1 MKENLLSAIKA
12 HDFNTIRTI
21 CFDLSQEERLKLK
34 VFFLDTP
41 ITQMY
46 DMPKSWA
53 KNVPNDAIVM
63 AYAFMCLSDQREEI
77 LHFEQKN
84 NICPW
89 YAKGV
94 FYDFLSTAFY
104 PELLALIQA
113 PQGAYLKE
121 ELPQMYRENAEY
133 ISFEM
138 LWVLYKMDLIP
149 FNEKLFVK
157 NFYHKNVSYR
167 EEPFFI
173 DLLLQ
178 YPEIATQILAAA
190 PKYIYT
196 YLYDTEYILA
206 MYQILA
212 KNNYF
217 TNRDIVKQYL
227 EALLNP
233 WKKNILNA
241 YCRWIEVINPTADEV
256 IENQY
261 TFFSLLSLGNT
272 ALINFAM
279 KQLQKAAN
287 ASTFD
292 FQAFADN
299 FALCFATQ
307 KIAKSQLI
315 GVEILEKYY
324 QKQAPTSPD
333 YREQLAVLFTVP
345 DAQLQ
350 EKVVTLLTT
359 YFNHEGLP
367 EVIAPYRDYLKGKAQ
382 DLLATLN
389 PTPVPPPE
397 GKGASLNQDNNLP
410 SQFADCPPS
419 GKSARAEYV
428 GELEPHSSHNSDTPR
443 TPKIARAARTL
454 TPENLLFLLGDC
466 LRERTAATIDL
477 FFEGLVQ
484 LQESLPANYTKEL
497 APYLKKLMK
506 SHYLD
511 SVTTI
516 IKGFLY
522 CYSHQKPLE
531 IPPYQY
537 TYEESNALRE
547 KLDEAGFEEYLLWDR
562 LYKHKIF
569 MPFLF
574 HKAQLTLKYLN
585 QKEVLPF
592 LSTPTHEP
600 FYIDTE
606 IFVDKL
612 LQYEA
617 VNKQPDLHDL
627 IVACNR
633 LLFREVSATAKEKAR
648 QLKGD
653 YAKAIQYYL
662 GLTDEIQPTEELLPL
677 WTQITRIKH
686 PDREFPEFE
695 ITSAKDIPSV
705 VKPYYIGYGWT
716 KWRDRDM
723 FTFHNYDIGYDEK
736 SEKGY
741 WIEYYRN
748 SFSPFYY
755 NACGGSTPLS
765 TEVNYLLSL
774 NPHYPD
780 AILCGYIANNAC
792 GAEEIR
798 NMQLPL
804 EAVLR
809 YDLRVRHSG
818 WLYIG
823 ACLLYDKRPSRDLAY
838 EYILQALARDED
850 LHYVGRYL
858 SDALAMHF
866 SPINRFIEF
875 LDRPTRDPKL
885 KAFQRKVVTL
895 YLEEVK
901 KQDKLPRNHKKLV
914 EFIHL

>member
-12 HDFNTIRTI
+12 HDFNAIRNI
-21 CFDLSQEERLKLK
+21 CFGLYEEERLKLK

-77 LHFEQKN
+77 LHFERKN

-292 FQAFADN
+292 FQSFADN
-299 FALCFATQ
+299 FALCFTIQ

-324 QKQAPTSPD
+324 KKQAPTNPD

-350 EKVVTLLTT
+350 EKVANLLTT

-382 DLLATLN
+382 DLLAIPSPSEISENSENSENSHTSHGSH
-389 PTPVPPPE
+389 TPLSQRE
-397 GKGASLNQDNNLP
+397 G
-410 SQFADCPPS
+410 S
-419 GKSARAEYV
+419 GER
-428 GELEPHSSHNSDTPR
+428 
-443 TPKIARAARTL
+443 I
-454 TPENLLFLLGDC
+454 LFLLGDC

-484 LQESLPANYTKEL
+484 QQESLPANYTKEL

-547 KLDEAGFEEYLLWDR
+547 KLDETAFEEYLLWGR

-585 QKEVLPF
+585 EKEVLPF

-600 FYIDTE
+600 FYIDAE

-633 LLFREVSATAKEKAR
+633 LLFKEVSVAAKEKAR
-648 QLKGD
+648 QLKGT
-653 YAKAIQYYL
+653 YAPAIQYYL

-695 ITSAKDIPSV
+695 TTSAKDIPSV
-705 VKPYYIGYGWT
+705 VNPYYIGYGWT
-716 KWRDRDM
+716 KWRGRDM
-723 FTFHNYDIGYDEK
+723 FTFHNYDVGYDEK

-741 WIEYYRN
+741 WIGHYRN
-748 SFSPFYY
+748 SFSPLYY

-792 GAEEIR
+792 GADEIR

-838 EYILQALARDED
+838 EYILQALARGED

-858 SDALAMHF
+858 SDELAMHF
-866 SPINRFIEF
+866 SPINRFVEF

-885 KAFQRKVVTL
+885 KAFQRKVVAL
-895 YLEEVK
+895 YLEEAK
-901 KQDKLPRNHKKLV
+901 KQDKLPRNHKKLE
-914 EFIHL
+914 EFSH

>member
-1 MKENLLSAIKA
+1 MKENLLSAVKA
-12 HDFNTIRTI
+12 HDFNEIHTI
-21 CFDLSQEERLKLK
+21 CFGLSEEERLKLK

-46 DMPKSWA
+46 NLPKSWA
-53 KNVPNDAIVM
+53 KNVPNDHIVM

-77 LHFEQKN
+77 LHFERKN
-84 NICPW
+84 NISPW

-149 FNEKLFVK
+149 FNEKLFVE

-206 MYQILA
+206 MYHILT

-227 EALLNP
+227 QALLNP

-241 YCRWIEVINPTADEV
+241 YCRWIEAINPTAEEV

-261 TFFSLLSLGNT
+261 ILFSILSLGNT

-292 FQAFADN
+292 FQSFADN
-299 FALCFATQ
+299 FALCFAIP

-315 GVEILEKYY
+315 GLDILEKHYK
-324 QKQAPTSPD
+324 KQAPSNTE

-345 DAQLQ
+345 EVILQ
-350 EKVVTLLTT
+350 EKVAGLLTT
-359 YFNHEGLP
+359 YFAEEGLA
-367 EVIAPYRDYLKGKAQ
+367 EVVAPYRDYLKI
-382 DLLATLN
+382 
-389 PTPVPPPE
+389 PTPV
-397 GKGASLNQDNNLP
+397 SLPQEEDPLSKEACQDNISSSFEEHFPLEV
-410 SQFADCPPS
+410 
-419 GKSARAEYV
+419 GKLQVPTTTDA
-428 GELEPHSSHNSDTPR
+428 
-443 TPKIARAARTL
+443 
-454 TPENLLFLLGDC
+454 LLFLLGDC
-466 LRERTAATIDL
+466 LRERTAGTIDL

-484 LQESLPANYTKEL
+484 LQERLSANYTKEL

-506 SHYLD
+506 NHYLD
-511 SVTTI
+511 SVITI

-547 KLDEAGFEEYLLWDR
+547 KLDEAAFEEYLLWGR
-562 LYKHKIF
+562 LYNHKTF

-585 QKEVLPF
+585 EKEVLPF

-600 FYIDTE
+600 FYIETE

-633 LLFREVSATAKEKAR
+633 LLFRNVSAAAKAKA
-648 QLKGD
+648 QKLKGT
-653 YAKAIQYYL
+653 YAPAIQYHL
-662 GLTDEIQPTEELLPL
+662 GITDKIQLTEEFLPL

-695 ITSAKDIPSV
+695 TTSAKEIPSV

-716 KWRDRDM
+716 KWRGKDI

-741 WIEYYRN
+741 WIEHYRN
-748 SFSPFYY
+748 SFSPLYY

-804 EAVLR
+804 EAILR

-838 EYILQALARDED
+838 EYILQALTRGED

-866 SPINRFIEF
+866 SPINRFVEF
-875 LDRPTRDPKL
+875 LDRPTRDPKV
-885 KAFQRKVVTL
+885 KAFQRKVVAL
-895 YLEEVK
+895 YLEEAK
-901 KQDKLPRNHKKLV
+901 KQDKLPRNHKKLAA
-914 EFIHL
+914 FSD

>member
-1 MKENLLSAIKA
+1 MKENLLSAVKA
-12 HDFNTIRTI
+12 HDFNAIRTI
-21 CFDLSQEERLKLK
+21 CFGLSEEERLKLK

-53 KNVPNDAIVM
+53 KNVPNDHIVI

-77 LHFEQKN
+77 LHFERKN
-84 NICPW
+84 NISPW

-138 LWVLYKMDLIP
+138 LWVLYKLDLIP
-149 FNEKLFVK
+149 FNEKLFIE

-206 MYQILA
+206 MYHILA

-227 EALLNP
+227 QALLNP

-241 YCRWIEVINPTADEV
+241 YCRWIEAINPTAEEV

-261 TFFSLLSLGNT
+261 ILFSILSLGNT

-292 FQAFADN
+292 FQSFADN
-299 FALCFATQ
+299 FTLCFAIP

-315 GVEILEKYY
+315 GLDILEKYY
-324 QKQAPTSPD
+324 KKQAPTNTE

-345 DAQLQ
+345 EVILQ
-350 EKVVTLLTT
+350 EKVAGLLTT
-359 YFNHEGLP
+359 YFAEEGLA
-367 EVIAPYRDYLKGKAQ
+367 EVVAPYRDYLKI
-382 DLLATLN
+382 
-389 PTPVPPPE
+389 PTPV
-397 GKGASLNQDNNLP
+397 SLPQEEDPLSKEACQDNISSSFEEHFPLEVGKLQVP
-410 SQFADCPPS
+410 TTAD
-419 GKSARAEYV
+419 A
-428 GELEPHSSHNSDTPR
+428 
-443 TPKIARAARTL
+443 
-454 TPENLLFLLGDC
+454 LLFLLGDC
-466 LRERTAATIDL
+466 LRERTAGTIDL

-506 SHYLD
+506 NHYLD
-511 SVTTI
+511 SVITI

-522 CYSHQKPLE
+522 CYSYQKPLE

-547 KLDEAGFEEYLLWDR
+547 KLDEAAFEEYLLWDR

-585 QKEVLPF
+585 EKEVLPF

-600 FYIDTE
+600 FYIEAE

-633 LLFREVSATAKEKAR
+633 LLFRNVSAAAKAKA
-648 QLKGD
+648 QKLKGT
-653 YAKAIQYYL
+653 YAPAIQYYL
-662 GLTDEIQPTEELLPL
+662 GITDKIQPTEEFLPL

-695 ITSAKDIPSV
+695 TSSAKEIPSV

-716 KWRDRDM
+716 KWRGRDI

-741 WIEYYRN
+741 WIEHYRN
-748 SFSPFYY
+748 SFSPLYY

-804 EAVLR
+804 EAILR
-809 YDLRVRHSG
+809 YNLRVRHSG

-838 EYILQALARDED
+838 EYILQALTRGED

-858 SDALAMHF
+858 IDALAMHF
-866 SPINRFIEF
+866 SPINRFVEF
-875 LDRPTRDPKL
+875 LDRPNPPAV
-885 KAFQRKVVTL
+885 KAFGKEVVAL

-901 KQDKLPRNHKKLV
+901 KQEKLPRYHKKLAA
-914 EFIHL
+914 FGD

>member
-1 MKENLLSAIKA
+1 MKETLLSAIKA
-12 HDFNTIRTI
+12 HDFNVIRTI
-21 CFDLSQEERLKLK
+21 CFGLSQEERLKLK

-77 LHFEQKN
+77 LHFERKN

-196 YLYDTEYILA
+196 YLYHTEYILA
-206 MYQILA
+206 MYHILA

-287 ASTFD
+287 ASAFD
-292 FQAFADN
+292 FQSFADN

-315 GVEILEKYY
+315 GVEILEKHY
-324 QKQAPTSPD
+324 QKQAPTNPD
-333 YREQLAVLFTVP
+333 YCEQLAVLFTVP

-350 EKVVTLLTT
+350 EKVATLLTT

-367 EVIAPYRDYLKGKAQ
+367 EVIAPYCDYLKGKAQ
-382 DLLATLN
+382 DLLATPSPSEN
-389 PTPVPPPE
+389 SENSENSPT
-397 GKGASLNQDNNLP
+397 AC
-410 SQFADCPPS
+410 A
-419 GKSARAEYV
+419 ARTS
-428 GELEPHSSHNSDTPR
+428 HSSR

-454 TPENLLFLLGDC
+454 TSITYPLTPEKLLFLLGDC

-547 KLDEAGFEEYLLWDR
+547 KLDEAAFEEYLLWNR
-562 LYKHKIF
+562 LYKHKTFI
-569 MPFLF
+569 PFLF

-585 QKEVLPF
+585 EKDVLPF

-633 LLFREVSATAKEKAR
+633 LLFTEVSAAAKEKAR
-648 QLKGD
+648 QLKGT
-653 YAKAIQYYL
+653 YAPAIQYYL
-662 GLTDEIQPTEELLPL
+662 GLTDEVQPTEELLPL

-695 ITSAKDIPSV
+695 TTSAKDIPSV

-741 WIEYYRN
+741 WIEHYRN
-748 SFSPFYY
+748 SFSPLYY

-765 TEVNYLLSL
+765 TEVNYLFSL

-798 NMQLPL
+798 NMLLPL
-804 EAVLR
+804 EAVLH

-838 EYILQALARDED
+838 EYILQALARGED
-850 LHYVGRYL
+850 LHYVARYL

-895 YLEEVK
+895 YLEEAK

-914 EFIHL
+914 EFSL

>member
-12 HDFNTIRTI
+12 HDFNAIRTI
-21 CFDLSQEERLKLK
+21 CFGLSQEERLKLK

-77 LHFEQKN
+77 LHFERKN

-196 YLYDTEYILA
+196 YLYHTEYILA

-261 TFFSLLSLGNT
+261 TLFSLLSLGNT

-287 ASTFD
+287 AFD
-292 FQAFADN
+292 FQSFADN

-315 GVEILEKYY
+315 GVEILEKHY
-324 QKQAPTSPD
+324 QKQAPINPN
-333 YREQLAVLFTVP
+333 YREQLAVLFTIP
-345 DAQLQ
+345 DTQLQ
-350 EKVVTLLTT
+350 EKVANLLTT

-367 EVIAPYRDYLKGKAQ
+367 KIIAPYRDYLKGKAQ
-382 DLLATLN
+382 DLLATLSPSEN
-389 PTPVPPPE
+389 SENSENSPT
-397 GKGASLNQDNNLP
+397 ACAART
-410 SQFADCPPS
+410 SQTAC
-419 GKSARAEYV
+419 
-428 GELEPHSSHNSDTPR
+428 
-443 TPKIARAARTL
+443 AARTL
-454 TPENLLFLLGDC
+454 TPITYPLTPNDLLFLLGDC

-547 KLDEAGFEEYLLWDR
+547 KLDEAAFEEYLLWDR

-585 QKEVLPF
+585 EKEVLPF

-633 LLFREVSATAKEKAR
+633 LLFREVSEAAKEKAR

-662 GLTDEIQPTEELLPL
+662 GLTDEVQPTEEFLPL

-695 ITSAKDIPSV
+695 NTSAKDIPSV

-723 FTFHNYDIGYDEK
+723 FTFHNYDVGYDEK

-741 WIEYYRN
+741 WIEHYRN
-748 SFSPFYY
+748 SFSPLYY

-798 NMQLPL
+798 NMLLPL

-838 EYILQALARDED
+838 EYILQALARGED

-858 SDALAMHF
+858 SDVLAMHF
-866 SPINRFIEF
+866 SPINRFVEF

-895 YLEEVK
+895 YLDEAK

-914 EFIHL
+914 EFSL

>member
-12 HDFNTIRTI
+12 HDFNAIRNI
-21 CFDLSQEERLKLK
+21 CFGLSEEERLKLK

-53 KNVPNDAIVM
+53 KNVPNDGIVM

-77 LHFEQKN
+77 LHFERKN

-104 PELLALIQA
+104 PQLLALIQA

-149 FNEKLFVK
+149 FNEKLFVE

-196 YLYDTEYILA
+196 YLYHTEYILA

-287 ASTFD
+287 ASAFD
-292 FQAFADN
+292 FQSFADN
-299 FALCFATQ
+299 FALCFTIQ

-324 QKQAPTSPD
+324 KKQAPTNPD

-345 DAQLQ
+345 DAKLQ
-350 EKVVTLLTT
+350 EKVANLLTT

-382 DLLATLN
+382 DLLAIPSPSEISENSENSENSHTSHGSH
-389 PTPVPPPE
+389 TPLSQRE
-397 GKGASLNQDNNLP
+397 G
-410 SQFADCPPS
+410 S
-419 GKSARAEYV
+419 GER
-428 GELEPHSSHNSDTPR
+428 
-443 TPKIARAARTL
+443 I
-454 TPENLLFLLGDC
+454 LFLLGDC

-484 LQESLPANYTKEL
+484 QQESLPANYTKEL

-506 SHYLD
+506 SYYLD

-516 IKGFLY
+516 IKGFFY

-547 KLDEAGFEEYLLWDR
+547 KLDQAAFEEYLLWDR

-585 QKEVLPF
+585 EKEVLPF

-600 FYIDTE
+600 FYIDAE

-633 LLFREVSATAKEKAR
+633 LLFKEVSAAAKEKAK
-648 QLKGD
+648 QLKGT
-653 YAKAIQYYL
+653 YAPAIQYYL
-662 GLTDEIQPTEELLPL
+662 GLTDEIQLTKELLPL
-677 WTQITRIKH
+677 SAQITRIKH

-695 ITSAKDIPSV
+695 TTSAKNIPSV

-741 WIEYYRN
+741 WIEHYRN
-748 SFSPFYY
+748 SFSPLYY

-838 EYILQALARDED
+838 EYILQALARGED

-866 SPINRFIEF
+866 SPINRFVEF
-875 LDRPTRDPKL
+875 LDRPTRDPKV

-895 YLEEVK
+895 YLEEAK
-901 KQDKLPRNHKKLV
+901 KQNKLPRNHKKLE
-914 EFIHL
+914 EFSH

>member
-12 HDFNTIRTI
+12 HDFNAIRNI
-21 CFDLSQEERLKLK
+21 CFGLSEEERLKLK

-77 LHFEQKN
+77 LHFERKN

-113 PQGAYLKE
+113 SQGAYLKE
-121 ELPQMYRENAEY
+121 ELPQMYRENAKY

-149 FNEKLFVK
+149 FNEKLFVE

-178 YPEIATQILAAA
+178 YPEIATQILAVAQ
-190 PKYIYT
+190 KYIYT

-292 FQAFADN
+292 FQSFADN
-299 FALCFATQ
+299 FALCFTIQ

-324 QKQAPTSPD
+324 KKQAPTNPD

-350 EKVVTLLTT
+350 EKVATLLTT

-367 EVIAPYRDYLKGKAQ
+367 EVIAPYCDYLKGKAQ

-397 GKGASLNQDNNLP
+397 GKGASLNQDNDLSSQLP
-410 SQFADCPPS
+410 DCPPS
-419 GKSARAEYV
+419 GVR
-428 GELEPHSSHNSDTPR
+428 GLEPR
-443 TPKIARAARTL
+443 TSQTASTALTL
-454 TPENLLFLLGDC
+454 TPVPCPLTPEDLLFLLGDC

-484 LQESLPANYTKEL
+484 QQESLPANYTKEL

-547 KLDEAGFEEYLLWDR
+547 KLDEAAFEEYLLWDR

-585 QKEVLPF
+585 EKEVLPF
-592 LSTPTHEP
+592 LSTPTHKP

-662 GLTDEIQPTEELLPL
+662 GLTDEVQPTEELLPL
-677 WTQITRIKH
+677 WTQITRIKY

-695 ITSAKDIPSV
+695 TTSAKDIPSV

-741 WIEYYRN
+741 WIEHYRN
-748 SFSPFYY
+748 SFSPLYY

-792 GAEEIR
+792 GADEIR

-838 EYILQALARDED
+838 EYILQALARGED
-850 LHYVGRYL
+850 LHYVARYL

-866 SPINRFIEF
+866 SPINRFVEF

-885 KAFQRKVVTL
+885 KAFQRKVVAL
-895 YLEEVK
+895 YLEEAK
-901 KQDKLPRNHKKLV
+901 KQDKLPRNHKKLE
-914 EFIHL
+914 EFSH

>member
-12 HDFNTIRTI
+12 HDFNAIRNI
-21 CFDLSQEERLKLK
+21 CFGLYEEERLKLK

-77 LHFEQKN
+77 LHFERKN

-292 FQAFADN
+292 FQSFADN
-299 FALCFATQ
+299 FALCFTIQ

-324 QKQAPTSPD
+324 KKQAPTNPD

-350 EKVVTLLTT
+350 EKVANLLTT

-382 DLLATLN
+382 DLLAIPSPSEISENSENSENSHTSHGSH
-389 PTPVPPPE
+389 TPLSQRE
-397 GKGASLNQDNNLP
+397 G
-410 SQFADCPPS
+410 S
-419 GKSARAEYV
+419 GER
-428 GELEPHSSHNSDTPR
+428 
-443 TPKIARAARTL
+443 I
-454 TPENLLFLLGDC
+454 LFLLGDC

-484 LQESLPANYTKEL
+484 QQESLPANYTKEL

-547 KLDEAGFEEYLLWDR
+547 KLDEAAFEEYLLWGR
-562 LYKHKIF
+562 LYNHKTF

-585 QKEVLPF
+585 EKEVLPF

-600 FYIDTE
+600 FYIDAE

-633 LLFREVSATAKEKAR
+633 LLFKEVSVAAKEKAR
-648 QLKGD
+648 QLKGT
-653 YAKAIQYYL
+653 YAPAIQYYL

-695 ITSAKDIPSV
+695 TTSAKDIPSV
-705 VKPYYIGYGWT
+705 VNPYYIGYGWT
-716 KWRDRDM
+716 KWRGRDM
-723 FTFHNYDIGYDEK
+723 FTFHNYDVGYDEK

-741 WIEYYRN
+741 WIEHYRN
-748 SFSPFYY
+748 SFSPLYY

-792 GAEEIR
+792 GADEIR

-838 EYILQALARDED
+838 EYILQALARGED

-858 SDALAMHF
+858 SDELAMHF
-866 SPINRFIEF
+866 SPINRFVEF

-885 KAFQRKVVTL
+885 KAFQRKVVAL
-895 YLEEVK
+895 YLEEAK
-901 KQDKLPRNHKKLV
+901 KQDKLPRNHKKLE
-914 EFIHL
+914 EFSH

>member
-1 MKENLLSAIKA
+1 MKENLLSAIKE
-12 HDFNTIRTI
+12 HDFNAIRTI
-21 CFDLSQEERLKLK
+21 CFGLSQEERLKLK

-77 LHFEQKN
+77 LHFERKN

-196 YLYDTEYILA
+196 YLYHTEYILA
-206 MYQILA
+206 MYHILA

-287 ASTFD
+287 ASAFD
-292 FQAFADN
+292 FQSFADN
-299 FALCFATQ
+299 FALCFTSQ

-315 GVEILEKYY
+315 GVEILEKHY
-324 QKQAPTSPD
+324 QKQAPTNPD

-350 EKVVTLLTT
+350 EKVANLLTT

-382 DLLATLN
+382 DLLATLSPSEN
-389 PTPVPPPE
+389 SENSENSPT
-397 GKGASLNQDNNLP
+397 AC
-410 SQFADCPPS
+410 A
-419 GKSARAEYV
+419 AR
-428 GELEPHSSHNSDTPR
+428 SSH

-454 TPENLLFLLGDC
+454 TPITYPLTPEKLLFLLGDC

-484 LQESLPANYTKEL
+484 QQESLPANYTKEL

-547 KLDEAGFEEYLLWDR
+547 KLDETAFEEYLLWDR

-585 QKEVLPF
+585 EKEVLPF

-633 LLFREVSATAKEKAR
+633 LIFKEVSAAAKEKAR

-653 YAKAIQYYL
+653 YSPAIQYYL
-662 GLTDEIQPTEELLPL
+662 GLTDEVQPTEEFLPL

-695 ITSAKDIPSV
+695 NTSAKDIPSV

-716 KWRDRDM
+716 KWRDRDI

-741 WIEYYRN
+741 WIEHYRN

-798 NMQLPL
+798 NMLLPL

-838 EYILQALARDED
+838 EYILQALARGED
-850 LHYVGRYL
+850 LHYVARYL

-866 SPINRFIEF
+866 SPINRFVEF

-885 KAFQRKVVTL
+885 KAFQRKVVAL
-895 YLEEVK
+895 YLDEAK

-914 EFIHL
+914 EFSL

>member
-12 HDFNTIRTI
+12 HDFNAIRTI
-21 CFDLSQEERLKLK
+21 CFGLSQEERLKLK

-77 LHFEQKN
+77 LHFERKN

-149 FNEKLFVK
+149 FNEKLFVE

-196 YLYDTEYILA
+196 YLYHTEYILA
-206 MYQILA
+206 MYHILA

-287 ASTFD
+287 ASAFD

-299 FALCFATQ
+299 FALCFTVQ
-307 KIAKSQLI
+307 KITKSQLI
-315 GVEILEKYY
+315 GVEILEKHY
-324 QKQAPTSPD
+324 QKQAPTNPD
-333 YREQLAVLFTVP
+333 YCEQLAVLFTVP
-345 DAQLQ
+345 DTQLQ
-350 EKVVTLLTT
+350 EKVATLLTT

-382 DLLATLN
+382 DLLATLSPSEN
-389 PTPVPPPE
+389 SENSENSHTSHGSHTPLSQRE
-397 GKGASLNQDNNLP
+397 G
-410 SQFADCPPS
+410 S
-419 GKSARAEYV
+419 GER
-428 GELEPHSSHNSDTPR
+428 
-443 TPKIARAARTL
+443 I
-454 TPENLLFLLGDC
+454 LFLLGDC

-547 KLDEAGFEEYLLWDR
+547 KLDEAAFEEYLLWDR

-585 QKEVLPF
+585 EKEVLPF

-600 FYIDTE
+600 FYIDAE

-633 LLFREVSATAKEKAR
+633 LLFKEVSVAAKEKAR
-648 QLKGD
+648 QLKGT
-653 YAKAIQYYL
+653 YAPAIQYYL

-695 ITSAKDIPSV
+695 TTSAKDIPSV

-716 KWRDRDM
+716 KWRDRV
-723 FTFHNYDIGYDEK
+723 
-736 SEKGY
+736 S
-741 WIEYYRN
+741 
-748 SFSPFYY
+748 
-755 NACGGSTPLS
+755 
-765 TEVNYLLSL
+765 
-774 NPHYPD
+774 
-780 AILCGYIANNAC
+780 
-792 GAEEIR
+792 
-798 NMQLPL
+798 
-804 EAVLR
+804 
-809 YDLRVRHSG
+809 
-818 WLYIG
+818 
-823 ACLLYDKRPSRDLAY
+823 
-838 EYILQALARDED
+838 
-850 LHYVGRYL
+850 
-858 SDALAMHF
+858 
-866 SPINRFIEF
+866 
-875 LDRPTRDPKL
+875 
-885 KAFQRKVVTL
+885 
-895 YLEEVK
+895 
-901 KQDKLPRNHKKLV
+901 
-914 EFIHL
+914 

>member
-12 HDFNTIRTI
+12 HDFTAIRNI
-21 CFDLSQEERLKLK
+21 CFSLSEEERLKLK

-53 KNVPNDAIVM
+53 KNVPNDDIVM

-77 LHFEQKN
+77 LHFERKN
-84 NICPW
+84 NISPW

-121 ELPQMYRENAEY
+121 ELPQMYLENAKY

-149 FNEKLFVK
+149 FNEKLFVE

-206 MYQILA
+206 MYHILA

-227 EALLNP
+227 QALLNP

-241 YCRWIEVINPTADEV
+241 YCRWIEAINPTADEV

-261 TFFSLLSLGNT
+261 ILFSILSLGNT

-287 ASTFD
+287 ASAFD
-292 FQAFADN
+292 FQSFADN
-299 FALCFATQ
+299 FTLCFAIP

-315 GVEILEKYY
+315 GLEILEKYY
-324 QKQAPTSPD
+324 KKQAPTNTE

-345 DAQLQ
+345 EVILQ
-350 EKVVTLLTT
+350 EKVAGLLTT
-359 YFNHEGLP
+359 YFAEEGLA
-367 EVIAPYRDYLKGKAQ
+367 EVVAPYRDYLKI
-382 DLLATLN
+382 
-389 PTPVPPPE
+389 PTPV
-397 GKGASLNQDNNLP
+397 SLPQEEDPLSKEACQDNISSSFEERFPLEVGKLEVP
-410 SQFADCPPS
+410 TTAD
-419 GKSARAEYV
+419 A
-428 GELEPHSSHNSDTPR
+428 
-443 TPKIARAARTL
+443 
-454 TPENLLFLLGDC
+454 LLFLLGDC
-466 LRERTAATIDL
+466 LRERTAGTIDL

-484 LQESLPANYTKEL
+484 LQERLPANYTKEL

-506 SHYLD
+506 NHYLD

-531 IPPYQY
+531 IPSYQY

-547 KLDEAGFEEYLLWDR
+547 KLDEAAFEEYLLWDR
-562 LYKHKIF
+562 LYNHKTF

-585 QKEVLPF
+585 EKEVLPF

-600 FYIDTE
+600 FYIEAE

-633 LLFREVSATAKEKAR
+633 LLFRNVSAAAKAKA
-648 QLKGD
+648 QKLKGT
-653 YAKAIQYYL
+653 YTPAIQYYL
-662 GLTDEIQPTEELLPL
+662 GITDKIQPTEEFLPL

-695 ITSAKDIPSV
+695 TTSAKEIPSV

-741 WIEYYRN
+741 WIEHYRN
-748 SFSPFYY
+748 SFSPLYY

-804 EAVLR
+804 EAILR

-838 EYILQALARDED
+838 EYILQALTRGED

-866 SPINRFIEF
+866 SPINRFVEF
-875 LDRPTRDPKL
+875 LDRPTRDPKV
-885 KAFQRKVVTL
+885 KAFQRKVVAL
-895 YLEEVK
+895 YLEEAK
-901 KQDKLPRNHKKLV
+901 KQDKLPRNHKKLAA
-914 EFIHL
+914 FSD

>member
-12 HDFNTIRTI
+12 HDFNAIRNI
-21 CFDLSQEERLKLK
+21 CFGLYEEERLKLK

-63 AYAFMCLSDQREEI
+63 AYTFMCLSDQREEI
-77 LHFEQKN
+77 LHFERKN

-121 ELPQMYRENAEY
+121 ELPQMYQENAEY

-138 LWVLYKMDLIP
+138 LWMLYKMDLIP
-149 FNEKLFVK
+149 FNEKLFVE

-173 DLLLQ
+173 NLLLQ

-196 YLYDTEYILA
+196 YLYHTEYILA

-292 FQAFADN
+292 FQSFADN
-299 FALCFATQ
+299 FALCFTIQ

-324 QKQAPTSPD
+324 KKQAPTNPD

-350 EKVVTLLTT
+350 EKVATLLTT

-397 GKGASLNQDNNLP
+397 GKGASLNQDNDLSSQLP
-410 SQFADCPPS
+410 DCPPS
-419 GKSARAEYV
+419 GVR
-428 GELEPHSSHNSDTPR
+428 GLEPR
-443 TPKIARAARTL
+443 TSQTASTALTL
-454 TPENLLFLLGDC
+454 TPVPCPLTPEDLLFLLGDC

-484 LQESLPANYTKEL
+484 QQESLPANYTKEL

-547 KLDEAGFEEYLLWDR
+547 KLDEAAFEEYLLWDR

-585 QKEVLPF
+585 EKEVLPF
-592 LSTPTHEP
+592 LSTPTHKP

-662 GLTDEIQPTEELLPL
+662 GLTDEVQPTEELLPL
-677 WTQITRIKH
+677 WTQITRIKY

-695 ITSAKDIPSV
+695 TTSAKDIPSV

-741 WIEYYRN
+741 WIEHYRN
-748 SFSPFYY
+748 SFSPLYY

-792 GAEEIR
+792 GADEIR

-838 EYILQALARDED
+838 EYILQALARGED
-850 LHYVGRYL
+850 LHYVARYL

-866 SPINRFIEF
+866 SPINRFVEF

-885 KAFQRKVVTL
+885 KAFQRKVVAL
-895 YLEEVK
+895 YLEEAK
-901 KQDKLPRNHKKLV
+901 KQDKLPRNHKKLE
-914 EFIHL
+914 EFSH

>member
-1 MKENLLSAIKA
+1 MKENLLSAVKA
-12 HDFNTIRTI
+12 HDFNAIRTI
-21 CFDLSQEERLKLK
+21 CFGLSEEERLKLK

-53 KNVPNDAIVM
+53 KNVPNDHIVM

-77 LHFEQKN
+77 LHFERKN
-84 NICPW
+84 NISPW
-89 YAKGV
+89 YVKGV

-149 FNEKLFVK
+149 FNEKLFVE

-167 EEPFFI
+167 EESFFI

-206 MYQILA
+206 MYHILA

-227 EALLNP
+227 QALLNP

-241 YCRWIEVINPTADEV
+241 YCRWIEAINPTAEEV

-261 TFFSLLSLGNT
+261 ILFSILSLGNT

-292 FQAFADN
+292 FQSFADN
-299 FALCFATQ
+299 FTLCFAIP
-307 KIAKSQLI
+307 KIAKLQLI
-315 GVEILEKYY
+315 GLDILEKYY
-324 QKQAPTSPD
+324 KKQAPTNTE
-333 YREQLAVLFTVP
+333 YREQLAVLLTVP
-345 DAQLQ
+345 EVILQ
-350 EKVVTLLTT
+350 EKVAGLLTT
-359 YFNHEGLP
+359 YFAEEGLA
-367 EVIAPYRDYLKGKAQ
+367 EVVASYRDYLKI
-382 DLLATLN
+382 
-389 PTPVPPPE
+389 PTPVSLPQEEEPLNKE
-397 GKGASLNQDNNLP
+397 AYQNNISSSFEEHFLLEVGKLQVP
-410 SQFADCPPS
+410 TTAD
-419 GKSARAEYV
+419 A
-428 GELEPHSSHNSDTPR
+428 
-443 TPKIARAARTL
+443 
-454 TPENLLFLLGDC
+454 LLFLFGDC

-547 KLDEAGFEEYLLWDR
+547 KLDEAAFEEYLLWDR

-585 QKEVLPF
+585 EKEVLPF
-592 LSTPTHEP
+592 LSTPMHEP
-600 FYIDTE
+600 FYIEAE

-633 LLFREVSATAKEKAR
+633 LLFRNVSAAAKAKV
-648 QLKGD
+648 QKLKGT
-653 YAKAIQYYL
+653 YAPAIQYYL
-662 GLTDEIQPTEELLPL
+662 GITDKIQPTEEFLPL

-695 ITSAKDIPSV
+695 TTSAKEIPSV

-716 KWRDRDM
+716 KWRGRDI

-741 WIEYYRN
+741 WIEHYRN
-748 SFSPFYY
+748 SFSPLYY

-804 EAVLR
+804 EAILR

-838 EYILQALARDED
+838 EYILQALTRGED

-875 LDRPTRDPKL
+875 LDRPTYDPKI
-885 KAFQRKVVTL
+885 KTFGKEVVAL

-901 KQDKLPRNHKKLV
+901 KQEKLPRYHKKLAA
-914 EFIHL
+914 FGD

>member
-12 HDFNTIRTI
+12 HDFNAIRNI
-21 CFDLSQEERLKLK
+21 CFGLYEEERLKLK

-157 NFYHKNVSYR
+157 NFYQKNVSYR

-196 YLYDTEYILA
+196 YLYDTEYILP

-292 FQAFADN
+292 FQSFADN
-299 FALCFATQ
+299 FALCFTIQ

-324 QKQAPTSPD
+324 KKQAPTNPD

-350 EKVVTLLTT
+350 EKVANLLTT

-382 DLLATLN
+382 DLLAIPSPSEISENSENSENSHTSHGSH
-389 PTPVPPPE
+389 TPLSQRE
-397 GKGASLNQDNNLP
+397 G
-410 SQFADCPPS
+410 S
-419 GKSARAEYV
+419 GER
-428 GELEPHSSHNSDTPR
+428 
-443 TPKIARAARTL
+443 I
-454 TPENLLFLLGDC
+454 LFLLGDC

-547 KLDEAGFEEYLLWDR
+547 KLDETAFEEYLLWDR
-562 LYKHKIF
+562 LYKHKTFI
-569 MPFLF
+569 PFLF

-585 QKEVLPF
+585 EKEMLPF

-662 GLTDEIQPTEELLPL
+662 GLTDEVPPTEEFLPL

-695 ITSAKDIPSV
+695 NTSAKDIPSV

-741 WIEYYRN
+741 WIGHYRN
-748 SFSPFYY
+748 SFSPLYY

-792 GAEEIR
+792 GADEIR
-798 NMQLPL
+798 NMLLPL

-838 EYILQALARDED
+838 EYILQALARGED

-858 SDALAMHF
+858 SDVLAMHF
-866 SPINRFIEF
+866 SPINRFVEF

-885 KAFQRKVVTL
+885 KAFQRKVVAL
-895 YLEEVK
+895 YLEEAK
-901 KQDKLPRNHKKLV
+901 KQDKLPRNHKKLE
-914 EFIHL
+914 EFSH

>member
-12 HDFNTIRTI
+12 HDFNAIRTI
-21 CFDLSQEERLKLK
+21 CFGLSEEERLKLK

-53 KNVPNDAIVM
+53 KNVPNDHIVM

-77 LHFEQKN
+77 LHFERKN

-138 LWVLYKMDLIP
+138 LWVLYKLDLIP
-149 FNEKLFVK
+149 FNEKLFIE

-206 MYQILA
+206 MYHILA

-227 EALLNP
+227 QALLNP

-241 YCRWIEVINPTADEV
+241 YCRWIEAINPTAEEV

-261 TFFSLLSLGNT
+261 ILFSILSLGNT

-292 FQAFADN
+292 FQSFADN
-299 FALCFATQ
+299 FTLCFAIP

-315 GVEILEKYY
+315 GLDILEKYY
-324 QKQAPTSPD
+324 KKQAPSNTE

-345 DAQLQ
+345 EVILQ
-350 EKVVTLLTT
+350 EKVAGLLTT
-359 YFNHEGLP
+359 YFAEEGLA
-367 EVIAPYRDYLKGKAQ
+367 EVVAPYRDYLKI
-382 DLLATLN
+382 
-389 PTPVPPPE
+389 PTPVYLPQEEDPLSKE
-397 GKGASLNQDNNLP
+397 ACQDNISSSFEERFPLEVGKLQVP
-410 SQFADCPPS
+410 TTAD
-419 GKSARAEYV
+419 A
-428 GELEPHSSHNSDTPR
+428 
-443 TPKIARAARTL
+443 
-454 TPENLLFLLGDC
+454 LLFLLGDC
-466 LRERTAATIDL
+466 LRERTAGTIDL

-506 SHYLD
+506 NHYLD
-511 SVTTI
+511 SVITI

-547 KLDEAGFEEYLLWDR
+547 KLDEAAFEEYLLWGR
-562 LYKHKIF
+562 LYNHKTF

-574 HKAQLTLKYLN
+574 HKGQLTLKYLN
-585 QKEVLPF
+585 EKEVLPF

-600 FYIDTE
+600 FYIEAE

-633 LLFREVSATAKEKAR
+633 LLFRNVSAAAKAKA
-648 QLKGD
+648 QKLKGT
-653 YAKAIQYYL
+653 YAPAIQYYL
-662 GLTDEIQPTEELLPL
+662 GITDKIQPTEEFLPL
-677 WTQITRIKH
+677 WTQITRIKY

-695 ITSAKDIPSV
+695 TTSAKDIPSV

-716 KWRDRDM
+716 KWRDRDI

-741 WIEYYRN
+741 WIEHYRN
-748 SFSPFYY
+748 SFSPLYY

-804 EAVLR
+804 EAILR

-838 EYILQALARDED
+838 EYILQALARGED

-875 LDRPTRDPKL
+875 LDRPTYDPKI
-885 KAFQRKVVTL
+885 KTFGKEVVAL

-901 KQDKLPRNHKKLV
+901 KQEKLPRYHKKLAA
-914 EFIHL
+914 FGD

>member
-12 HDFNTIRTI
+12 HDFNEIRTI
-21 CFDLSQEERLKLK
+21 CFGLSEEERLKLK

-46 DMPKSWA
+46 DLPKSWA
-53 KNVPNDAIVM
+53 KNVPNDHIVM

-77 LHFEQKN
+77 LHFERKN
-84 NICPW
+84 NISPW

-121 ELPQMYRENAEY
+121 ELPQMYLENAKW

-149 FNEKLFVK
+149 FNEKLFIE

-178 YPEIATQILAAA
+178 YPEIATQILATA

-196 YLYDTEYILA
+196 YLYHTEYILA

-217 TNRDIVKQYL
+217 TNCDIVKQYL

-241 YCRWIEVINPTADEV
+241 YCRWIEAINPTAEEV

-261 TFFSLLSLGNT
+261 ILFSILSLGNT

-292 FQAFADN
+292 FQSFADN
-299 FALCFATQ
+299 FTLCFAIP

-315 GVEILEKYY
+315 GLDILEKHYK
-324 QKQAPTSPD
+324 KQAPTNTK

-345 DAQLQ
+345 EVILQ
-350 EKVVTLLTT
+350 EKVAGLLTT
-359 YFNHEGLP
+359 YFAEEGLA
-367 EVIAPYRDYLKGKAQ
+367 EVVAPYRDYLKI
-382 DLLATLN
+382 
-389 PTPVPPPE
+389 PTPV
-397 GKGASLNQDNNLP
+397 SLPQEEDPLSKEACQDNILSSFEEHFP
-410 SQFADCPPS
+410 LEVGKLQVPTTAD
-419 GKSARAEYV
+419 A
-428 GELEPHSSHNSDTPR
+428 
-443 TPKIARAARTL
+443 
-454 TPENLLFLLGDC
+454 LLFLLGDC
-466 LRERTAATIDL
+466 LRERTAGTIDL

-506 SHYLD
+506 NHYLD

-547 KLDEAGFEEYLLWDR
+547 KLDEAAFEEYFLWDR

-585 QKEVLPF
+585 KKEVLPF

-633 LLFREVSATAKEKAR
+633 LLFRNVSAAAKAKA
-648 QLKGD
+648 QKLKGT
-653 YAKAIQYYL
+653 YAPAIQYYL
-662 GLTDEIQPTEELLPL
+662 GITDKIQPTEEFLPL

-695 ITSAKDIPSV
+695 TTSAKEIPSV

-716 KWRDRDM
+716 KWRGRDI

-741 WIEYYRN
+741 WIEHYRN
-748 SFSPFYY
+748 SFSPLYY

-774 NPHYPD
+774 DPHYPD

-804 EAVLR
+804 EAILR

-823 ACLLYDKRPSRDLAY
+823 ACLLYDKRLSRDLAY
-838 EYILQALARDED
+838 EYILQALTRGED

-866 SPINRFIEF
+866 SPINRFVEF
-875 LDRPTRDPKL
+875 LDRPTRDPKE
-885 KAFQRKVVTL
+885 KALQRKVVTL
-895 YLEEVK
+895 YLEEAK
-901 KQDKLPRNHKKLV
+901 KQNKLPRNHKKLAA
-914 EFIHL
+914 FSD

>member
-1 MKENLLSAIKA
+1 MKENLLSAVKA
-12 HDFNTIRTI
+12 HDFNAIRTI
-21 CFDLSQEERLKLK
+21 CFGLSEEERLKLK

-53 KNVPNDAIVM
+53 KNVPNDHIVM

-77 LHFEQKN
+77 LHFERKN
-84 NICPW
+84 NISPW
-89 YAKGV
+89 YVKGV

-149 FNEKLFVK
+149 FNEKLFVE

-206 MYQILA
+206 MYHILA

-227 EALLNP
+227 RALLNP

-241 YCRWIEVINPTADEV
+241 YCRWIEAINPTAEEV

-261 TFFSLLSLGNT
+261 ILFSILSLGNT

-287 ASTFD
+287 TSAFD
-292 FQAFADN
+292 FQSFADN
-299 FALCFATQ
+299 FTLCFAIP

-315 GVEILEKYY
+315 GLDILEKHYK
-324 QKQAPTSPD
+324 KQAPSNTE

-345 DAQLQ
+345 EVILQ
-350 EKVVTLLTT
+350 EKVAGLLTT
-359 YFNHEGLP
+359 YFAEEGLA
-367 EVIAPYRDYLKGKAQ
+367 EVVAPYRDYLKI
-382 DLLATLN
+382 
-389 PTPVPPPE
+389 PTPVSLPQE
-397 GKGASLNQDNNLP
+397 EESLNKEACQDNILSSFEERFP
-410 SQFADCPPS
+410 LEVGKLQVPTTAD
-419 GKSARAEYV
+419 A
-428 GELEPHSSHNSDTPR
+428 
-443 TPKIARAARTL
+443 
-454 TPENLLFLLGDC
+454 LLFLLGDC
-466 LRERTAATIDL
+466 LRERTAGTIDL

-506 SHYLD
+506 NHYLD

-547 KLDEAGFEEYLLWDR
+547 KLDEAAFEEYLLWDR

-585 QKEVLPF
+585 EKEVLPF

-600 FYIDTE
+600 FYIEAE

-633 LLFREVSATAKEKAR
+633 LLFRNVSAAAKAKA
-648 QLKGD
+648 QKLKGT
-653 YAKAIQYYL
+653 YAPAIQYYL
-662 GLTDEIQPTEELLPL
+662 GITDKIQPTEEFLPL

-695 ITSAKDIPSV
+695 TTSAKEIPSV

-716 KWRDRDM
+716 KWRGRDI

-741 WIEYYRN
+741 WIEHYRN
-748 SFSPFYY
+748 SFSPLYY

-804 EAVLR
+804 EAILR

-838 EYILQALARDED
+838 EYILQALARGED

-875 LDRPTRDPKL
+875 LDRPNPPAV
-885 KAFQRKVVTL
+885 KAFGKEVVAL

-901 KQDKLPRNHKKLV
+901 KQEKLPRYHKKLAA
-914 EFIHL
+914 FGD

>member
-1 MKENLLSAIKA
+1 
-12 HDFNTIRTI
+12 
-21 CFDLSQEERLKLK
+21 
-34 VFFLDTP
+34 
-41 ITQMY
+41 MY
-46 DMPKSWA
+46 
-53 KNVPNDAIVM
+53 
-63 AYAFMCLSDQREEI
+63 
-77 LHFEQKN
+77 H
-84 NICPW
+84 
-89 YAKGV
+89 
-94 FYDFLSTAFY
+94 
-104 PELLALIQA
+104 
-113 PQGAYLKE
+113 
-121 ELPQMYRENAEY
+121 
-133 ISFEM
+133 
-138 LWVLYKMDLIP
+138 
-149 FNEKLFVK
+149 
-157 NFYHKNVSYR
+157 
-167 EEPFFI
+167 
-173 DLLLQ
+173 
-178 YPEIATQILAAA
+178 
-190 PKYIYT
+190 
-196 YLYDTEYILA
+196 
-206 MYQILA
+206 ILA

-227 EALLNP
+227 QALLNP

-241 YCRWIEVINPTADEV
+241 YCRWIEAINPTADEV

-261 TFFSLLSLGNT
+261 ILFSILSLGNT

-292 FQAFADN
+292 FQSFADN
-299 FALCFATQ
+299 FALCFAIP

-315 GVEILEKYY
+315 GLDILEKYY
-324 QKQAPTSPD
+324 KKQAPTNTK

-345 DAQLQ
+345 EVILQ
-350 EKVVTLLTT
+350 EKVAGLLTT
-359 YFNHEGLP
+359 YFAEEGLA
-367 EVIAPYRDYLKGKAQ
+367 EVVAPYRDYLKI
-382 DLLATLN
+382 
-389 PTPVPPPE
+389 PTPV
-397 GKGASLNQDNNLP
+397 SLPQEEDPLSKEACQDNI
-410 SQFADCPPS
+410 SSSFEERFALEV
-419 GKSARAEYV
+419 GKLQVPTTADA
-428 GELEPHSSHNSDTPR
+428 
-443 TPKIARAARTL
+443 
-454 TPENLLFLLGDC
+454 LLFLLGDC
-466 LRERTAATIDL
+466 LRERTAGTIDL

-506 SHYLD
+506 NHYLD
-511 SVTTI
+511 SVITI

-547 KLDEAGFEEYLLWDR
+547 KLDEAAFEEYLLWDR

-585 QKEVLPF
+585 EKEVLPF

-600 FYIDTE
+600 FYIEAE

-633 LLFREVSATAKEKAR
+633 LLFRNVSAAAKAKA
-648 QLKGD
+648 QKLKGT
-653 YAKAIQYYL
+653 YAPAIQYYL
-662 GLTDEIQPTEELLPL
+662 GITDKIQPTEEFLPL

-695 ITSAKDIPSV
+695 TTSAKEIPSV

-716 KWRDRDM
+716 KWRGRDI

-741 WIEYYRN
+741 WIEHYRN
-748 SFSPFYY
+748 SFSPLYY

-804 EAVLR
+804 EAILR

-838 EYILQALARDED
+838 EYILQALARGED

-866 SPINRFIEF
+866 SPINRFVEF
-875 LDRPTRDPKL
+875 LDRPNPPAV
-885 KAFQRKVVTL
+885 KAFGKEVVAL

-901 KQDKLPRNHKKLV
+901 KQEKLPRYHKKLAA
-914 EFIHL
+914 FGD

>member
-1 MKENLLSAIKA
+1 MKENLLSAIKT
-12 HDFNTIRTI
+12 HDFNEIRTI
-21 CFDLSQEERLKLK
+21 CFGLSEEERLKLK

-53 KNVPNDAIVM
+53 KNVPNDHIVM

-206 MYQILA
+206 MYHILA

-227 EALLNP
+227 QALLNP

-241 YCRWIEVINPTADEV
+241 YCRWIEAINPTADEV

-261 TFFSLLSLGNT
+261 ILFSILSLGNT

-287 ASTFD
+287 ASAFD
-292 FQAFADN
+292 FQSFADN
-299 FALCFATQ
+299 FTLCFAIP

-315 GVEILEKYY
+315 GLDILEKYY
-324 QKQAPTSPD
+324 KKQAPTNTE
-333 YREQLAVLFTVP
+333 YREQLVVLFTVP
-345 DAQLQ
+345 EVILQ
-350 EKVVTLLTT
+350 EKVAGLLTT
-359 YFNHEGLP
+359 YFAEEGLA
-367 EVIAPYRDYLKGKAQ
+367 EVLAPYRDYLKI
-382 DLLATLN
+382 
-389 PTPVPPPE
+389 PTPVFLPQEEEP
-397 GKGASLNQDNNLP
+397 LNKEACQDNISSSFEERFPLEVDKLEVP
-410 SQFADCPPS
+410 TTAD
-419 GKSARAEYV
+419 A
-428 GELEPHSSHNSDTPR
+428 
-443 TPKIARAARTL
+443 
-454 TPENLLFLLGDC
+454 LLFLLGDC
-466 LRERTAATIDL
+466 LRERTAGTIDL

-484 LQESLPANYTKEL
+484 LQERLPANYTEEL
-497 APYLKKLMK
+497 APYLKKLLK
-506 SHYLD
+506 NHYLD

-547 KLDEAGFEEYLLWDR
+547 KLDEAAFEEYLLWDR

-585 QKEVLPF
+585 EKEVLPF

-600 FYIDTE
+600 FYIEAE

-617 VNKQPDLHDL
+617 VNKGPDLHDL

-633 LLFREVSATAKEKAR
+633 LLFRNVSAAAKAKA
-648 QLKGD
+648 QKLKGM
-653 YAKAIQYYL
+653 YAPAIQYYL
-662 GLTDEIQPTEELLPL
+662 GITDKIQPTEEFLPL

-695 ITSAKDIPSV
+695 TTSAKDIPSV

-716 KWRDRDM
+716 KWRDRDI

-741 WIEYYRN
+741 WIEHYRN
-748 SFSPFYY
+748 SFSPLYY

-774 NPHYPD
+774 TPHYPD

-804 EAVLR
+804 EAILR

-838 EYILQALARDED
+838 EYILQALTRGED
-850 LHYVGRYL
+850 LHYVGHYL

-866 SPINRFIEF
+866 SPINRFVEF
-875 LDRPTRDPKL
+875 LDRPTRDPKV
-885 KAFQRKVVTL
+885 KAFQRKVVAL
-895 YLEEVK
+895 YLEEAK
-901 KQDKLPRNHKKLV
+901 KQNKLPRNHKKLV
-914 EFIHL
+914 AFSD

>member
-12 HDFNTIRTI
+12 HDFNAIRNI
-21 CFDLSQEERLKLK
+21 CFGLYEEERLKLK

-77 LHFEQKN
+77 LHFERKN

-292 FQAFADN
+292 FQSFADN
-299 FALCFATQ
+299 FALCFTIQ

-324 QKQAPTSPD
+324 QKQAPTNPD

-345 DAQLQ
+345 DAKLQ
-350 EKVVTLLTT
+350 EKVANLLTT
-359 YFNHEGLP
+359 YFNQEGLP
-367 EVIAPYRDYLKGKAQ
+367 EVIAPYCDYLKGKAQ
-382 DLLATLN
+382 DLLATLSPSEN
-389 PTPVPPPE
+389 SENSENSHSSHSSHPLTPVP
-397 GKGASLNQDNNLP
+397 
-410 SQFADCPPS
+410 CP
-419 GKSARAEYV
+419 
-428 GELEPHSSHNSDTPR
+428 
-443 TPKIARAARTL
+443 L
-454 TPENLLFLLGDC
+454 TPEDLLFLLGDC

-484 LQESLPANYTKEL
+484 QQESLPANYTKEL

-547 KLDEAGFEEYLLWDR
+547 KLDETAFEEYLLWGR

-585 QKEVLPF
+585 EKEVLPF

-600 FYIDTE
+600 FYIDAE

-633 LLFREVSATAKEKAR
+633 LLFKEVSVAAKEKAR
-648 QLKGD
+648 QLKGT
-653 YAKAIQYYL
+653 YAPAIQYYL

-695 ITSAKDIPSV
+695 TTSAKDIPSV
-705 VKPYYIGYGWT
+705 VNPYYIGYGWT
-716 KWRDRDM
+716 KWRGRDM
-723 FTFHNYDIGYDEK
+723 FTFHNYDVGYDEK

-741 WIEYYRN
+741 WIGHYRN
-748 SFSPFYY
+748 SFSPLYY

-792 GAEEIR
+792 GADEIR

-838 EYILQALARDED
+838 EYILQALARGED

-858 SDALAMHF
+858 SDELAMHF
-866 SPINRFIEF
+866 SPINRFVEF

-885 KAFQRKVVTL
+885 KAFQRKVVAL
-895 YLEEVK
+895 YLEEAK
-901 KQDKLPRNHKKLV
+901 KQDKLPRNHKKLE
-914 EFIHL
+914 EFSH

>member
-12 HDFNTIRTI
+12 HDFNEIRTI
-21 CFDLSQEERLKLK
+21 CFGLSEEERLKLK

-46 DMPKSWA
+46 DLPKSWA
-53 KNVPNDAIVM
+53 KNVPNDHIVM

-77 LHFEQKN
+77 LHFERKN
-84 NICPW
+84 NISPW

-121 ELPQMYRENAEY
+121 ELPQMYLENAKW

-138 LWVLYKMDLIP
+138 LWVLYKLDLIP
-149 FNEKLFVK
+149 FNKKLFVE

-206 MYQILA
+206 MYHILA

-227 EALLNP
+227 QALLNP

-241 YCRWIEVINPTADEV
+241 YCRWIEAINPTADEV

-261 TFFSLLSLGNT
+261 ILFSILSLGNT

-292 FQAFADN
+292 FQSFADN
-299 FALCFATQ
+299 FTLCFAIP

-315 GVEILEKYY
+315 GLDILEKYY
-324 QKQAPTSPD
+324 KKQAPTNTK

-345 DAQLQ
+345 EVILQ
-350 EKVVTLLTT
+350 EKVAGLLTT
-359 YFNHEGLP
+359 YFAEEGLA
-367 EVIAPYRDYLKGKAQ
+367 EVVAPYRDYLKI
-382 DLLATLN
+382 
-389 PTPVPPPE
+389 PTPV
-397 GKGASLNQDNNLP
+397 SLLQEEDPLSKEACQDNISSSFEERFPLEVGKLQVP
-410 SQFADCPPS
+410 TTAD
-419 GKSARAEYV
+419 A
-428 GELEPHSSHNSDTPR
+428 
-443 TPKIARAARTL
+443 
-454 TPENLLFLLGDC
+454 LLFLLGDC
-466 LRERTAATIDL
+466 LRERTAGTIDL

-506 SHYLD
+506 NHYLD

-547 KLDEAGFEEYLLWDR
+547 KLDEAAFEEYLLWDR

-585 QKEVLPF
+585 EKEVLPF

-600 FYIDTE
+600 FYIEAE

-633 LLFREVSATAKEKAR
+633 LLFRNVSAAAKAKA
-648 QLKGD
+648 QKLKGT
-653 YAKAIQYYL
+653 YAPAIQYYL
-662 GLTDEIQPTEELLPL
+662 GITDKIQPTEEFLPL

-695 ITSAKDIPSV
+695 TTSAKEIPSV

-716 KWRDRDM
+716 KWRGKDI

-741 WIEYYRN
+741 WIEHYRN
-748 SFSPFYY
+748 SFSPLYY

-804 EAVLR
+804 EAILR

-838 EYILQALARDED
+838 EYILQALTRGED

-866 SPINRFIEF
+866 SPINRFVEF
-875 LDRPTRDPKL
+875 LDRPNPPAV
-885 KAFQRKVVTL
+885 KAFGKEVVAL

-901 KQDKLPRNHKKLV
+901 KQEKLPRYHKKLAA
-914 EFIHL
+914 FGD

>member
-12 HDFNTIRTI
+12 HDFNAIRNI
-21 CFDLSQEERLKLK
+21 CFGLSEEERLKLK

-53 KNVPNDAIVM
+53 KNVPNDDIVM

-77 LHFEQKN
+77 LHFERKN

-94 FYDFLSTAFY
+94 FYDFLSSAFY

-149 FNEKLFVK
+149 FNEKLFVE

-206 MYQILA
+206 MYHILA

-292 FQAFADN
+292 FQSFADN
-299 FALCFATQ
+299 FALCFTTQ

-324 QKQAPTSPD
+324 KKQAPTNPD

-350 EKVVTLLTT
+350 EKVANLLTT

-367 EVIAPYRDYLKGKAQ
+367 EVIAPYCDYLKGKAQ

-397 GKGASLNQDNNLP
+397 GKGASLNQDNDLSSQLP
-410 SQFADCPPS
+410 DCPPS
-419 GKSARAEYV
+419 GVR
-428 GELEPHSSHNSDTPR
+428 GLEPR
-443 TPKIARAARTL
+443 TSQTASTVLTL
-454 TPENLLFLLGDC
+454 TPVPCPLTPEDLLFLLGDC

-484 LQESLPANYTKEL
+484 QQESLPANYTKEL

-522 CYSHQKPLE
+522 CYSYQKPLE

-547 KLDEAGFEEYLLWDR
+547 KLDEAAFEEYLLWNR

-585 QKEVLPF
+585 EKEVLPF

-633 LLFREVSATAKEKAR
+633 LLFKEVSAAAKEKAR
-648 QLKGD
+648 QLKGT
-653 YAKAIQYYL
+653 YAPAIQYYL
-662 GLTDEIQPTEELLPL
+662 GLTDEVQPTEELLPL
-677 WTQITRIKH
+677 WTQITRIKY

-695 ITSAKDIPSV
+695 TTSAKEIPSV

-716 KWRDRDM
+716 KWRGRDM
-723 FTFHNYDIGYDEK
+723 FTFHNYDVGYDEK

-741 WIEYYRN
+741 WIGHYRN
-748 SFSPFYY
+748 SFSPLYY

-792 GAEEIR
+792 GADEIR

-838 EYILQALARDED
+838 EYILQALARGED

-866 SPINRFIEF
+866 SPINRFVEF

-885 KAFQRKVVTL
+885 KAFQRKVVAL
-895 YLEEVK
+895 YLEEAK
-901 KQDKLPRNHKKLV
+901 KQDKLPRNHKKLE
-914 EFIHL
+914 EFSH

>member
-12 HDFNTIRTI
+12 HDFNEIRTI
-21 CFDLSQEERLKLK
+21 CFGLSEEERLKLK

-46 DMPKSWA
+46 DLPKSWA
-53 KNVPNDAIVM
+53 KNVPNDHIVM

-77 LHFEQKN
+77 LHFERKN

-121 ELPQMYRENAEY
+121 ELPQMYLENAKW

-149 FNEKLFVK
+149 FNEKLFIE

-178 YPEIATQILAAA
+178 YPEIATQILATA

-196 YLYDTEYILA
+196 YLYHTEYILA

-292 FQAFADN
+292 FQSFADN
-299 FALCFATQ
+299 FTLCFAIP

-315 GVEILEKYY
+315 GLDILEKYY
-324 QKQAPTSPD
+324 KKQAPTNTE

-345 DAQLQ
+345 EVILQ
-350 EKVVTLLTT
+350 EKVAGLLTT
-359 YFNHEGLP
+359 YFAEEGLA
-367 EVIAPYRDYLKGKAQ
+367 EVVAPYRDYLKI
-382 DLLATLN
+382 
-389 PTPVPPPE
+389 PTPV
-397 GKGASLNQDNNLP
+397 SLPQEEDPLSKEACQDNISSSFEERFPLEVGKLQVP
-410 SQFADCPPS
+410 TTAD
-419 GKSARAEYV
+419 
-428 GELEPHSSHNSDTPR
+428 D
-443 TPKIARAARTL
+443 
-454 TPENLLFLLGDC
+454 LLFLLGDC
-466 LRERTAATIDL
+466 LRERTAGTIDL

-547 KLDEAGFEEYLLWDR
+547 KLDETAFEEYLLWGR

-585 QKEVLPF
+585 EKEVLPF

-600 FYIDTE
+600 FYIDAE

-633 LLFREVSATAKEKAR
+633 LLFKEVSVAAKEKAR
-648 QLKGD
+648 QLKGT
-653 YAKAIQYYL
+653 YAPAIQYYL

-695 ITSAKDIPSV
+695 TTSAKDIPSV
-705 VKPYYIGYGWT
+705 VNPYYIGYGWT
-716 KWRDRDM
+716 KWRGRDM
-723 FTFHNYDIGYDEK
+723 FTFHNYDVGYDEK

-741 WIEYYRN
+741 WIGHYRN
-748 SFSPFYY
+748 SFSPLYY

-792 GAEEIR
+792 GADEIR

-804 EAVLR
+804 EAILR

-838 EYILQALARDED
+838 EYILQALTRGED

-866 SPINRFIEF
+866 SPINRFVEF
-875 LDRPTRDPKL
+875 LDRPNPPAV
-885 KAFQRKVVTL
+885 KAFGKEVVAL

-901 KQDKLPRNHKKLV
+901 KQEKLPRYHKKLAA
-914 EFIHL
+914 FGD

>member
-12 HDFNTIRTI
+12 HDFNAIRNI
-21 CFDLSQEERLKLK
+21 CFGLYEEERLKLK

-77 LHFEQKN
+77 LHFERKN

-292 FQAFADN
+292 FQSFADN
-299 FALCFATQ
+299 FALCFTIQ

-324 QKQAPTSPD
+324 KKQAPTNPD

-350 EKVVTLLTT
+350 EKVANLLTT

-382 DLLATLN
+382 DLLAIPSPSEISENSENSENSHTSHGSH
-389 PTPVPPPE
+389 TPLSQRE
-397 GKGASLNQDNNLP
+397 G
-410 SQFADCPPS
+410 S
-419 GKSARAEYV
+419 GER
-428 GELEPHSSHNSDTPR
+428 
-443 TPKIARAARTL
+443 I
-454 TPENLLFLLGDC
+454 LFLLGDC

-484 LQESLPANYTKEL
+484 QQESLPANYTKEL

-547 KLDEAGFEEYLLWDR
+547 KLDETAFEEYLLWGR

-585 QKEVLPF
+585 EKEVLPF

-600 FYIDTE
+600 FYIDAE

-633 LLFREVSATAKEKAR
+633 LLFKEVSVAAKEKAR
-648 QLKGD
+648 QLKGT
-653 YAKAIQYYL
+653 YAPAIQYYL

-695 ITSAKDIPSV
+695 TTSAKDIPSV
-705 VKPYYIGYGWT
+705 VNPYYIGYGWT
-716 KWRDRDM
+716 KWRGRDM
-723 FTFHNYDIGYDEK
+723 FTFHNYDVGYDEK

-741 WIEYYRN
+741 WIGHYRN
-748 SFSPFYY
+748 SFSPLYY

-792 GAEEIR
+792 GADEIR

-804 EAVLR
+804 EAILR

-838 EYILQALARDED
+838 EYILQALARGED

-858 SDALAMHF
+858 SDELAMHF
-866 SPINRFIEF
+866 SPINRFVEF

-885 KAFQRKVVTL
+885 KAFQRKVVAL
-895 YLEEVK
+895 YLEEAK
-901 KQDKLPRNHKKLV
+901 KQDKLPRNHKKLE
-914 EFIHL
+914 EFSH

>member
-1 MKENLLSAIKA
+1 MKENLLSAVKA
-12 HDFNTIRTI
+12 HDFNAIRTI
-21 CFDLSQEERLKLK
+21 CFGLSEEERLKLK

-53 KNVPNDAIVM
+53 KNVPNDHIVM

-77 LHFEQKN
+77 LHFERKN
-84 NICPW
+84 NISPW

-149 FNEKLFVK
+149 FNEKLFIE

-206 MYQILA
+206 MYHILA

-227 EALLNP
+227 QALLNP

-241 YCRWIEVINPTADEV
+241 YCRWIEAINPTAEEV

-261 TFFSLLSLGNT
+261 ILFSILSLGNT

-292 FQAFADN
+292 FQSFADN
-299 FALCFATQ
+299 FTLCFAIP

-315 GVEILEKYY
+315 GLDILEKYY
-324 QKQAPTSPD
+324 KKQAPSNTE

-345 DAQLQ
+345 EVILQ
-350 EKVVTLLTT
+350 EKVAGLLTT
-359 YFNHEGLP
+359 YFAEEGLA
-367 EVIAPYRDYLKGKAQ
+367 EVVAPYRDYLKI
-382 DLLATLN
+382 
-389 PTPVPPPE
+389 PTPV
-397 GKGASLNQDNNLP
+397 SLPQEEDPLSKEACQDNISSSFEERFPLEVGKLQVP
-410 SQFADCPPS
+410 TTAD
-419 GKSARAEYV
+419 A
-428 GELEPHSSHNSDTPR
+428 
-443 TPKIARAARTL
+443 
-454 TPENLLFLLGDC
+454 LLFLLGDC
-466 LRERTAATIDL
+466 LRERTAGTIDL

-506 SHYLD
+506 NHYLD
-511 SVTTI
+511 SVITI

-547 KLDEAGFEEYLLWDR
+547 KLDEAAFEEYLLWDR

-585 QKEVLPF
+585 EKEVLPF

-600 FYIDTE
+600 FYIEAE

-633 LLFREVSATAKEKAR
+633 LLFRNVSAAAKAKA
-648 QLKGD
+648 QKLKGT
-653 YAKAIQYYL
+653 YAPAIQYYL
-662 GLTDEIQPTEELLPL
+662 GITDKIQPTEEFLPL

-695 ITSAKDIPSV
+695 TTSAKEIPSV

-716 KWRDRDM
+716 KWRGRDI

-741 WIEYYRN
+741 WIEHYRN
-748 SFSPFYY
+748 SFSPLYY

-804 EAVLR
+804 EAILR

-838 EYILQALARDED
+838 EYILQALTRGED
-850 LHYVGRYL
+850 LHYVARYL

-866 SPINRFIEF
+866 SPITRFIEF
-875 LDRPTRDPKL
+875 LDRPTHDAKL
-885 KAFQRKVVTL
+885 KAFGKEVIAL
-895 YLEEVK
+895 YLEEAE
-901 KQDKLPRNHKKLV
+901 KQDKLPKNHKKLAA
-914 EFIHL
+914 FGD

>member
-1 MKENLLSAIKA
+1 MKENLLSAVKV
-12 HDFNTIRTI
+12 HDFNAIRTI
-21 CFDLSQEERLKLK
+21 CFGLSEEERLKLK

-53 KNVPNDAIVM
+53 KNVPNDHIVM

-77 LHFEQKN
+77 LHFERKN
-84 NICPW
+84 NISPW
-89 YAKGV
+89 YVKGV

-121 ELPQMYRENAEY
+121 ELPQMYLENAEY

-149 FNEKLFVK
+149 FNEKLFIE

-206 MYQILA
+206 MYHILA

-227 EALLNP
+227 QALLNP

-241 YCRWIEVINPTADEV
+241 YCRWIEAINPTAEEV

-261 TFFSLLSLGNT
+261 ILFSILSLGNT

-292 FQAFADN
+292 FQSFADN
-299 FALCFATQ
+299 FTLCFAIP

-315 GVEILEKYY
+315 GLDILEKHYK
-324 QKQAPTSPD
+324 KQAPSNTE

-345 DAQLQ
+345 EVILQ
-350 EKVVTLLTT
+350 EKVAGLLTT
-359 YFNHEGLP
+359 YFAEEGLA
-367 EVIAPYRDYLKGKAQ
+367 EVVAPYRDYLKI
-382 DLLATLN
+382 
-389 PTPVPPPE
+389 PTPV
-397 GKGASLNQDNNLP
+397 SLPQEEDPLSKEACQDNISSSFEERFPLEVGKLQVP
-410 SQFADCPPS
+410 TTAD
-419 GKSARAEYV
+419 A
-428 GELEPHSSHNSDTPR
+428 
-443 TPKIARAARTL
+443 
-454 TPENLLFLLGDC
+454 LLFLLGDC
-466 LRERTAATIDL
+466 LRERTAGTIDL

-506 SHYLD
+506 NHYLD
-511 SVTTI
+511 SVITI

-547 KLDEAGFEEYLLWDR
+547 KLDEAAFEEYLLWSR
-562 LYKHKIF
+562 LYNHKTF

-585 QKEVLPF
+585 EKEVLPF

-600 FYIDTE
+600 FYIEAE

-633 LLFREVSATAKEKAR
+633 LLFRNVSAAAKAKA
-648 QLKGD
+648 QKLKGT
-653 YAKAIQYYL
+653 YAPAIQYYL
-662 GLTDEIQPTEELLPL
+662 GITDKIQPTEEFLPL

-695 ITSAKDIPSV
+695 TTSAKEIPSV

-716 KWRDRDM
+716 KWRDRDI

-741 WIEYYRN
+741 WIEHYRN

-774 NPHYPD
+774 TPHYPD
-780 AILCGYIANNAC
+780 AILCGYIANNAY

-804 EAVLR
+804 EAILC

-823 ACLLYDKRPSRDLAY
+823 ACLLYDKRLSRDLAY
-838 EYILQALARDED
+838 EYILQALTRGED
-850 LHYVGRYL
+850 LHYVARYL

-866 SPINRFIEF
+866 SPINRFVEF
-875 LDRPTRDPKL
+875 LDRPTRDPKV
-885 KAFQRKVVTL
+885 KAFQKKVVAL

-901 KQDKLPRNHKKLV
+901 KQNKLPRNHKKLV
-914 EFIHL
+914 EFSH

>member
-1 MKENLLSAIKA
+1 MKENLLSAVKA
-12 HDFNTIRTI
+12 HDFNAIRTI
-21 CFDLSQEERLKLK
+21 CFGLSEEERLKLK

-53 KNVPNDAIVM
+53 KNVPNDHIVI

-77 LHFEQKN
+77 LHFERKN
-84 NICPW
+84 NISPW

-138 LWVLYKMDLIP
+138 LWVLYKLDLIP
-149 FNEKLFVK
+149 FNEKLFIE

-206 MYQILA
+206 MYHILA

-227 EALLNP
+227 QALLNP

-241 YCRWIEVINPTADEV
+241 YCRWIEAINPTAEEV

-261 TFFSLLSLGNT
+261 ILFSILSLGNT

-292 FQAFADN
+292 FQSFADN
-299 FALCFATQ
+299 FTLCFAIP

-315 GVEILEKYY
+315 GLDILEKYY
-324 QKQAPTSPD
+324 KKQAPTNTE

-345 DAQLQ
+345 EVILQ
-350 EKVVTLLTT
+350 EKVAGLLTT
-359 YFNHEGLP
+359 YFAEEGLA
-367 EVIAPYRDYLKGKAQ
+367 EVVAPYRDYLKI
-382 DLLATLN
+382 
-389 PTPVPPPE
+389 PTPV
-397 GKGASLNQDNNLP
+397 SLPQEEDPLSKEACQDNISSSFEEHFPLEVGKLQVP
-410 SQFADCPPS
+410 TTAD
-419 GKSARAEYV
+419 A
-428 GELEPHSSHNSDTPR
+428 
-443 TPKIARAARTL
+443 
-454 TPENLLFLLGDC
+454 LLFLLGDC
-466 LRERTAATIDL
+466 LRERTAGTIDL

-506 SHYLD
+506 SYYLD

-547 KLDEAGFEEYLLWDR
+547 KLDEAAFEEYLLWDR

-585 QKEVLPF
+585 EKEVLPF

-600 FYIDTE
+600 FYIEAE

-633 LLFREVSATAKEKAR
+633 LLFRNVSAAAKAKA
-648 QLKGD
+648 QKLKGT
-653 YAKAIQYYL
+653 YAPAIQYYL
-662 GLTDEIQPTEELLPL
+662 GITDKIQPTEEFLPL

-695 ITSAKDIPSV
+695 TTSAKEIPSV

-716 KWRDRDM
+716 KWRGRDI

-741 WIEYYRN
+741 WIEHYRN
-748 SFSPFYY
+748 SFSPLYY

-804 EAVLR
+804 EAILR

-838 EYILQALARDED
+838 EYILQALARGED

-866 SPINRFIEF
+866 SPINRFVEF
-875 LDRPTRDPKL
+875 LDRPTRDPKV
-885 KAFQRKVVTL
+885 KAFQRKVVAL
-895 YLEEVK
+895 YLEEAK
-901 KQDKLPRNHKKLV
+901 KQNKLPRNHKKIA
-914 EFIHL
+914 EFNHQ

>member
-1 MKENLLSAIKA
+1 MKENLFSAIKA
-12 HDFNTIRTI
+12 HDFNEIRTI
-21 CFDLSQEERLKLK
+21 CFGLSEEERLKLK

-46 DMPKSWA
+46 DLPKSWA
-53 KNVPNDAIVM
+53 KNVPNDHIVM

-77 LHFEQKN
+77 LHFERKN
-84 NICPW
+84 NISPW

-121 ELPQMYRENAEY
+121 ELPQMYLENAKW

-138 LWVLYKMDLIP
+138 LWVLYKLDLIP
-149 FNEKLFVK
+149 FNEKLFIE

-206 MYQILA
+206 MYHILA

-227 EALLNP
+227 QALLNP

-241 YCRWIEVINPTADEV
+241 YCRWIEAINPTAEEV

-261 TFFSLLSLGNT
+261 ILFSILSLGNT

-292 FQAFADN
+292 FQSFADN
-299 FALCFATQ
+299 FTLCFAIP

-315 GVEILEKYY
+315 GLDILEKYY
-324 QKQAPTSPD
+324 KKQAPTNTK

-345 DAQLQ
+345 EVILQ
-350 EKVVTLLTT
+350 EKVAGLLTT
-359 YFNHEGLP
+359 YFAEEGLA
-367 EVIAPYRDYLKGKAQ
+367 EVVAPYRDYLKI
-382 DLLATLN
+382 
-389 PTPVPPPE
+389 PTPV
-397 GKGASLNQDNNLP
+397 SLPQEEDPLSKEACQDNISSSFEERFPLEVGKLQVP
-410 SQFADCPPS
+410 TTAD
-419 GKSARAEYV
+419 A
-428 GELEPHSSHNSDTPR
+428 
-443 TPKIARAARTL
+443 
-454 TPENLLFLLGDC
+454 LLFLLGDC
-466 LRERTAATIDL
+466 LRERTAGTIDL

-506 SHYLD
+506 NHYLD
-511 SVTTI
+511 SVITI

-531 IPPYQY
+531 IPSYQY

-547 KLDEAGFEEYLLWDR
+547 KLDEAAFEEYLLWSR
-562 LYKHKIF
+562 LYNHKTF

-585 QKEVLPF
+585 EKEVLPF

-600 FYIDTE
+600 FYIEAE

-633 LLFREVSATAKEKAR
+633 LLFRNVSAAAKAKA
-648 QLKGD
+648 QKLKGT
-653 YAKAIQYYL
+653 YAPAIQYYL
-662 GLTDEIQPTEELLPL
+662 GITDKIQPTEEFLPL

-695 ITSAKDIPSV
+695 TTSAKEIPSV

-716 KWRDRDM
+716 KWRGRDI

-741 WIEYYRN
+741 WIEHYRN
-748 SFSPFYY
+748 SFSPLYY

-804 EAVLR
+804 EAILR

-838 EYILQALARDED
+838 EYILQALTRGED

-875 LDRPTRDPKL
+875 LDRPNPPAV
-885 KAFQRKVVTL
+885 KAFGKEVVAL

-901 KQDKLPRNHKKLV
+901 KQEKLPRYHKKLAA
-914 EFIHL
+914 FGD

>member
-1 MKENLLSAIKA
+1 MKENLLSAVKA
-12 HDFNTIRTI
+12 HDFNAIRTI
-21 CFDLSQEERLKLK
+21 CFGLSEEERLKLK

-46 DMPKSWA
+46 DLPKSWA
-53 KNVPNDAIVM
+53 KNVPNDHIVM

-77 LHFEQKN
+77 LHFERKN
-84 NICPW
+84 NISPW

-138 LWVLYKMDLIP
+138 LWVLYKLDLIP
-149 FNEKLFVK
+149 FNEKLFIE

-206 MYQILA
+206 MYHILA

-227 EALLNP
+227 QALLNP

-241 YCRWIEVINPTADEV
+241 YCRWIEAINPTAEEV

-261 TFFSLLSLGNT
+261 ILFSILSLGNT

-292 FQAFADN
+292 FQSFADN
-299 FALCFATQ
+299 FTLCFAIP

-315 GVEILEKYY
+315 GLDILEKYY
-324 QKQAPTSPD
+324 KKQAPSNTE

-345 DAQLQ
+345 EVILQ
-350 EKVVTLLTT
+350 EKVAGLLTT
-359 YFNHEGLP
+359 YFAEEGLA
-367 EVIAPYRDYLKGKAQ
+367 EVVAPYRDYLKI
-382 DLLATLN
+382 
-389 PTPVPPPE
+389 PTPV
-397 GKGASLNQDNNLP
+397 SLPQEEDPLSKEACQDNISSSFEERFPLEVGKLQVP
-410 SQFADCPPS
+410 TTAD
-419 GKSARAEYV
+419 A
-428 GELEPHSSHNSDTPR
+428 
-443 TPKIARAARTL
+443 
-454 TPENLLFLLGDC
+454 LLFLLGDC
-466 LRERTAATIDL
+466 LRERTAGTIDL

-506 SHYLD
+506 NHYLD
-511 SVTTI
+511 SVITI

-547 KLDEAGFEEYLLWDR
+547 KLDEAAFEEYLLWDR

-585 QKEVLPF
+585 EKEVLPF

-600 FYIDTE
+600 FYIEAE

-633 LLFREVSATAKEKAR
+633 LLFRNVSAAAKAKA
-648 QLKGD
+648 QKLKGT
-653 YAKAIQYYL
+653 YAPAIQYYL
-662 GLTDEIQPTEELLPL
+662 GITDKIQPTEEFLPL

-695 ITSAKDIPSV
+695 TTSAKEIPSV

-716 KWRDRDM
+716 KWRGRDI

-741 WIEYYRN
+741 WIEHYRN
-748 SFSPFYY
+748 SFSPLYY

-804 EAVLR
+804 EAILR

-838 EYILQALARDED
+838 EYILQALTRGED

-875 LDRPTRDPKL
+875 LDRPNPPAV
-885 KAFQRKVVTL
+885 KAFGKEVVVL

-901 KQDKLPRNHKKLV
+901 KQEKLPRYHKKLAA
-914 EFIHL
+914 FGD

>member
-1 MKENLLSAIKA
+1 M
-12 HDFNTIRTI
+12 
-21 CFDLSQEERLKLK
+21 
-34 VFFLDTP
+34 
-41 ITQMY
+41 
-46 DMPKSWA
+46 
-53 KNVPNDAIVM
+53 
-63 AYAFMCLSDQREEI
+63 
-77 LHFEQKN
+77 
-84 NICPW
+84 
-89 YAKGV
+89 

-121 ELPQMYRENAEY
+121 ELPQMYVENAKY

-149 FNEKLFVK
+149 FNEKLFVE

-206 MYQILA
+206 MYHILA

-227 EALLNP
+227 QALLNP

-241 YCRWIEVINPTADEV
+241 YCRWIEAINPTADEV
-256 IENQY
+256 IENQH

-292 FQAFADN
+292 FQSFADN
-299 FALCFATQ
+299 FTLCFAIP

-315 GVEILEKYY
+315 GLDILEKYY
-324 QKQAPTSPD
+324 KKQAPTNTE

-345 DAQLQ
+345 EVILQ
-350 EKVVTLLTT
+350 EKVAGLLTT
-359 YFNHEGLP
+359 YFAEEGLA
-367 EVIAPYRDYLKGKAQ
+367 EVVAPYRDYLKI
-382 DLLATLN
+382 
-389 PTPVPPPE
+389 PTPV
-397 GKGASLNQDNNLP
+397 SLPQEEKPLNKEACQDNISSSFEERFPLEVGKLEVP
-410 SQFADCPPS
+410 TTAD
-419 GKSARAEYV
+419 A
-428 GELEPHSSHNSDTPR
+428 
-443 TPKIARAARTL
+443 
-454 TPENLLFLLGDC
+454 LLFLLGDC
-466 LRERTAATIDL
+466 LRERTAGTIDL

-506 SHYLD
+506 NHYLD

-547 KLDEAGFEEYLLWDR
+547 KLDEAAFEEYLLWDR

-585 QKEVLPF
+585 EKEVLPF

-600 FYIDTE
+600 FYIEAE

-617 VNKQPDLHDL
+617 VTKQPDLHDL

-633 LLFREVSATAKEKAR
+633 LLFRNVSAAAKAKA
-648 QLKGD
+648 QKLKGT
-653 YAKAIQYYL
+653 YAPAIQYYL
-662 GLTDEIQPTEELLPL
+662 GITDKIQPTEEFLPL

-695 ITSAKDIPSV
+695 TTSAKDIPSV

-716 KWRDRDM
+716 KWRGKDI

-741 WIEYYRN
+741 WIEHYRN
-748 SFSPFYY
+748 SFSPLYY

-804 EAVLR
+804 EAILR
-809 YDLRVRHSG
+809 YDLRVCHSG

-838 EYILQALARDED
+838 EYILQALTRGED

-866 SPINRFIEF
+866 SPINRFVEF
-875 LDRPTRDPKL
+875 LDRPTRDPKV

-895 YLEEVK
+895 YLEEAK
-901 KQDKLPRNHKKLV
+901 KQDKLPRNHKKIA
-914 EFIHL
+914 EFNHQ

>member
-12 HDFNTIRTI
+12 HDFNAIRTI
-21 CFDLSQEERLKLK
+21 CFGLSQEERLKLK

-77 LHFEQKN
+77 LHFERKN

-196 YLYDTEYILA
+196 YLYHTEYILA

-261 TFFSLLSLGNT
+261 TLFSLLSLGNT

-287 ASTFD
+287 AFD
-292 FQAFADN
+292 FQSFADN

-315 GVEILEKYY
+315 GVEILEKHY
-324 QKQAPTSPD
+324 QKQAPINPN
-333 YREQLAVLFTVP
+333 YREQLAVLFTIP

-350 EKVVTLLTT
+350 EKVAALLTT
-359 YFNHEGLP
+359 YFNHEGLL

-382 DLLATLN
+382 DLLATLSPSEN
-389 PTPVPPPE
+389 SENSENSPT
-397 GKGASLNQDNNLP
+397 
-410 SQFADCPPS
+410 
-419 GKSARAEYV
+419 ARAAHTS
-428 GELEPHSSHNSDTPR
+428 HSSH

-454 TPENLLFLLGDC
+454 TPITYPLTPEKLLFLLGDC

-531 IPPYQY
+531 IPPHQY
-537 TYEESNALRE
+537 TYEECNALRE
-547 KLDEAGFEEYLLWDR
+547 KLDEAAFEEYLLWGR

-569 MPFLF
+569 IPFLF

-585 QKEVLPF
+585 EKEVLPF

-633 LLFREVSATAKEKAR
+633 LIFTEVSAAAKEKAR
-648 QLKGD
+648 QLKGT
-653 YAKAIQYYL
+653 YAPAIQYYL
-662 GLTDEIQPTEELLPL
+662 GLTDEVQPTEELLPL

-695 ITSAKDIPSV
+695 TTSAKDIPSV

-716 KWRDRDM
+716 KWRDRDI

-741 WIEYYRN
+741 WIEHYRN
-748 SFSPFYY
+748 SFSPLYY

-792 GAEEIR
+792 GADEIR

-838 EYILQALARDED
+838 EYILQALARGED
-850 LHYVGRYL
+850 LNYVGRYL

-866 SPINRFIEF
+866 SPINRFVEF

-885 KAFQRKVVTL
+885 KAFQRKVVAL
-895 YLEEVK
+895 YLEEAK

-914 EFIHL
+914 EFSL

>member
-12 HDFNTIRTI
+12 HDFTAIRNI
-21 CFDLSQEERLKLK
+21 CFSLSEEERLKLK

-53 KNVPNDAIVM
+53 KNVPNDRIVM

-77 LHFEQKN
+77 LHFERKN
-84 NICPW
+84 NISPW

-121 ELPQMYRENAEY
+121 ELPQMYLENAEY

-138 LWVLYKMDLIP
+138 LWVLYKIDLIP
-149 FNEKLFVK
+149 FNEKLFVE

-206 MYQILA
+206 MYHILA

-227 EALLNP
+227 QALLNP

-241 YCRWIEVINPTADEV
+241 YCRWIEAINPTAEEV

-261 TFFSLLSLGNT
+261 ILFSILSLGNT

-287 ASTFD
+287 ASDFD
-292 FQAFADN
+292 FQSFADN
-299 FALCFATQ
+299 FTLCFAIP

-315 GVEILEKYY
+315 GLDILEKYY
-324 QKQAPTSPD
+324 KKQAPTNTE

-345 DAQLQ
+345 EVILQ
-350 EKVVTLLTT
+350 EKVAGLLTT
-359 YFNHEGLP
+359 YFAEEGLA
-367 EVIAPYRDYLKGKAQ
+367 EVVAPYRDYLKI
-382 DLLATLN
+382 
-389 PTPVPPPE
+389 PTPV
-397 GKGASLNQDNNLP
+397 SLPQEEEPLNKEACQDNISSSFEERFPLEVGNLQVP
-410 SQFADCPPS
+410 TTAD
-419 GKSARAEYV
+419 A
-428 GELEPHSSHNSDTPR
+428 
-443 TPKIARAARTL
+443 
-454 TPENLLFLLGDC
+454 LLFLLGDC
-466 LRERTAATIDL
+466 LRERTAGTIDL

-484 LQESLPANYTKEL
+484 LQERLPANYTKEL

-506 SHYLD
+506 NHYLD

-531 IPPYQY
+531 IPSYQY

-547 KLDEAGFEEYLLWDR
+547 KLDEATFEEYLLWGR
-562 LYKHKIF
+562 LYNHKTF

-585 QKEVLPF
+585 EKEVLPF

-600 FYIDTE
+600 FYIEAE

-633 LLFREVSATAKEKAR
+633 LLFRNVSAAAKAKA
-648 QLKGD
+648 QKLEGM
-653 YAKAIQYYL
+653 YAPAIQYYL
-662 GLTDEIQPTEELLPL
+662 GITDKIQPTEEFLPL

-695 ITSAKDIPSV
+695 TTSAKEIPSV

-741 WIEYYRN
+741 WIEHYRN
-748 SFSPFYY
+748 SFSPLYY

-774 NPHYPD
+774 NPHYPN

-804 EAVLR
+804 EAILR

-838 EYILQALARDED
+838 EYILQPLTRGED

-866 SPINRFIEF
+866 SPINRFVEF
-875 LDRPTRDPKL
+875 LDRPTRDPKV
-885 KAFQRKVVTL
+885 KAFQREVVAL
-895 YLEEVK
+895 YLEEAK
-901 KQDKLPRNHKKLV
+901 KQNKLPRNHKKLAA
-914 EFIHL
+914 FID

>member
-12 HDFNTIRTI
+12 HDFNAIRNI
-21 CFDLSQEERLKLK
+21 CFGLSEEERLKLK

-77 LHFEQKN
+77 LHFERKN

-104 PELLALIQA
+104 PEILALIQA

-121 ELPQMYRENAEY
+121 ELPQMYRENAKY

-149 FNEKLFVK
+149 FNEKLFVE

-196 YLYDTEYILA
+196 YLYHTEYILP
-206 MYQILA
+206 MYHILA

-292 FQAFADN
+292 FQSFADN
-299 FALCFATQ
+299 FALCFTTQ

-315 GVEILEKYY
+315 GVEILEKHY
-324 QKQAPTSPD
+324 QKQAPTNPD

-350 EKVVTLLTT
+350 EKVATLLTT

-367 EVIAPYRDYLKGKAQ
+367 EVITPYRDYLKGKAQ
-382 DLLATLN
+382 DLLATPSPSEN
-389 PTPVPPPE
+389 SENSENSPT
-397 GKGASLNQDNNLP
+397 A
-410 SQFADCPPS
+410 CT
-419 GKSARAEYV
+419 ARTS
-428 GELEPHSSHNSDTPR
+428 HSSR

-547 KLDEAGFEEYLLWDR
+547 KLDEAAFEEYLLWGR

-574 HKAQLTLKYLN
+574 HKTQLTLKYLN
-585 QKEVLPF
+585 EKEVLPF

-633 LLFREVSATAKEKAR
+633 LLFTEVSAAAKEKAR

-662 GLTDEIQPTEELLPL
+662 GLTDEIQLTKELLPL
-677 WTQITRIKH
+677 SAQITRIKH
-686 PDREFPEFE
+686 PDREFPEFAA
-695 ITSAKDIPSV
+695 TSAKDILGV
-705 VKPYYIGYGWT
+705 VKPFLIDYGW
-716 KWRDRDM
+716 KENDGYKE
-723 FTFHNYDIGYDEK
+723 FTFGYHTEWVGVSYTDLK
-736 SEKGY
+736 NAFP
-741 WIEYYRN
+741 YR
-748 SFSPFYY
+748 YY
-755 NACGGSTPLS
+755 NANGGNSPISTIF
-765 TEVNYLLSL
+765 EYKLSL
-774 NPHYPD
+774 NPHYPN
-780 AILCGYIANNAC
+780 AMLCDYISTWVTGN
-792 GAEEIR
+792 EVREIR
-798 NMQLPL
+798 NMSVPL
-804 EAVLR
+804 EVLLR
-809 YDLRVRHSG
+809 YDIRVRHSG

-823 ACLLYDKRPSRDLAY
+823 TALLFEKRPSRDLAY
-838 EYILQALARDED
+838 EYICQAITRGEDLTYLKTYLAQALAWNF
-850 LHYVGRYL
+850 L
-858 SDALAMHF
+858 
-866 SPINRFIEF
+866 PITRFIEF
-875 LDRPTRDPKL
+875 LDRPNPPAVKDFGIAVVKQYLSIVKEDELPK
-885 KAFQRKVVTL
+885 
-895 YLEEVK
+895 
-901 KQDKLPRNHKKLV
+901 NHKKLAN
-914 EFIHL
+914 FLIS

>member
-1 MKENLLSAIKA
+1 MKENLLSAVKA
-12 HDFNTIRTI
+12 HDFNAIRTI
-21 CFDLSQEERLKLK
+21 CFGLSQEERLKLK

-53 KNVPNDAIVM
+53 KNVPNDRIVM

-77 LHFEQKN
+77 LHFERKN

-149 FNEKLFVK
+149 FNEKLFVE

-196 YLYDTEYILA
+196 YLYHTEYILA

-292 FQAFADN
+292 FQSFADN
-299 FALCFATQ
+299 FTLCFAIP

-315 GVEILEKYY
+315 GLDILEKHYK
-324 QKQAPTSPD
+324 KQAPSNTE

-345 DAQLQ
+345 EVILQ
-350 EKVVTLLTT
+350 EKVAGLLTT
-359 YFNHEGLP
+359 YFAEEGLA
-367 EVIAPYRDYLKGKAQ
+367 EVVAPYRDYLKI
-382 DLLATLN
+382 
-389 PTPVPPPE
+389 PTPV
-397 GKGASLNQDNNLP
+397 SLPQEEEPLNKEACQDNISSSFEERFPLEVGKLQVP
-410 SQFADCPPS
+410 TTAD
-419 GKSARAEYV
+419 A
-428 GELEPHSSHNSDTPR
+428 
-443 TPKIARAARTL
+443 
-454 TPENLLFLLGDC
+454 LLFLLGDC
-466 LRERTAATIDL
+466 LRERTAGTIDL

-511 SVTTI
+511 SVITI

-547 KLDEAGFEEYLLWDR
+547 KLDEAAFEEYLLWDR

-585 QKEVLPF
+585 EKEVLPF

-600 FYIDTE
+600 FYIEAE

-633 LLFREVSATAKEKAR
+633 LLFRNVSAAAKAKV
-648 QLKGD
+648 QKLKGT
-653 YAKAIQYYL
+653 YAPAIQYYL

-695 ITSAKDIPSV
+695 TTSAKDIPSV

-716 KWRDRDM
+716 KWRDRDI

-741 WIEYYRN
+741 WIEHYRN
-748 SFSPFYY
+748 SFSPLYY

-798 NMQLPL
+798 NMLLPL

-823 ACLLYDKRPSRDLAY
+823 ACLLYDKRSSRDLAY
-838 EYILQALARDED
+838 EYILQALARGED

-866 SPINRFIEF
+866 SPINRFVEF
-875 LDRPTRDPKL
+875 LDRPTRDPKV
-885 KAFQRKVVTL
+885 KAFQKKVVAL
-895 YLEEVK
+895 YLEEAK
-901 KQDKLPRNHKKLV
+901 KQNKLPRNHKKLAA
-914 EFIHL
+914 FSD

>member
-12 HDFNTIRTI
+12 HDFNEIRTI
-21 CFDLSQEERLKLK
+21 CFGLSEEERLKLK

-46 DMPKSWA
+46 DLPKSWA
-53 KNVPNDAIVM
+53 KNVPNDHIVM

-77 LHFEQKN
+77 LHFERKN
-84 NICPW
+84 NISPW

-121 ELPQMYRENAEY
+121 ELPQMYLENAKW

-149 FNEKLFVK
+149 FNEKLFIE

-178 YPEIATQILAAA
+178 YPEIATQILATA

-196 YLYDTEYILA
+196 YLYHTEYILA

-217 TNRDIVKQYL
+217 TNCDIVKQYL

-241 YCRWIEVINPTADEV
+241 YCRWIEAINPTAEEV

-261 TFFSLLSLGNT
+261 ILFSILSLGNT

-292 FQAFADN
+292 FQSFADN
-299 FALCFATQ
+299 FTLCFAIP

-315 GVEILEKYY
+315 GLDILEKHYK
-324 QKQAPTSPD
+324 KQAPTNTK

-345 DAQLQ
+345 EVILQ
-350 EKVVTLLTT
+350 EKVAGLLTT
-359 YFNHEGLP
+359 YFAEEGLA
-367 EVIAPYRDYLKGKAQ
+367 EVVAPYRDYLKI
-382 DLLATLN
+382 
-389 PTPVPPPE
+389 PTPV
-397 GKGASLNQDNNLP
+397 SLPQEEDPLSKEACQDNILSSFEEHFP
-410 SQFADCPPS
+410 LEVGKLQVPTTAD
-419 GKSARAEYV
+419 A
-428 GELEPHSSHNSDTPR
+428 
-443 TPKIARAARTL
+443 
-454 TPENLLFLLGDC
+454 LLFLLGDC
-466 LRERTAATIDL
+466 LRERTAGTIDL

-506 SHYLD
+506 NHYLD

-547 KLDEAGFEEYLLWDR
+547 KLDEAAFEEYFLWDR

-585 QKEVLPF
+585 KKEVLPF

-633 LLFREVSATAKEKAR
+633 LLFRNVSAAAKAKA
-648 QLKGD
+648 QKLKGT
-653 YAKAIQYYL
+653 YAPAIQYYL
-662 GLTDEIQPTEELLPL
+662 GITDKIQPTEEFLPL

-695 ITSAKDIPSV
+695 TTSAKEIPSV

-716 KWRDRDM
+716 KWRGRDI

-741 WIEYYRN
+741 WIEHYRN
-748 SFSPFYY
+748 SFSPLYY

-804 EAVLR
+804 EAILR

-823 ACLLYDKRPSRDLAY
+823 ACLLYDKRLSRDLAY
-838 EYILQALARDED
+838 EYILQALTRGED

-866 SPINRFIEF
+866 SPINRFVEF
-875 LDRPTRDPKL
+875 LDRPTRDPKV

-895 YLEEVK
+895 YLEEAK
-901 KQDKLPRNHKKLV
+901 KQNKLPRNHKKLAA
-914 EFIHL
+914 FSD

>member
-12 HDFNTIRTI
+12 HDFNAIRTI
-21 CFDLSQEERLKLK
+21 CFGLSQEERLKLK

-77 LHFEQKN
+77 LHFERKN

-113 PQGAYLKE
+113 PQGAYLKK

-149 FNEKLFVK
+149 FNEKLFVE

-196 YLYDTEYILA
+196 YLYHTEYILA

-287 ASTFD
+287 ASAFD
-292 FQAFADN
+292 FQSFTDN

-315 GVEILEKYY
+315 GVEILEKHY
-324 QKQAPTSPD
+324 QKQAPTNPD
-333 YREQLAVLFTVP
+333 YCEQLAVLFTVP

-350 EKVVTLLTT
+350 EKVANLLTT

-382 DLLATLN
+382 DLLATLSPSEN
-389 PTPVPPPE
+389 SENSENSPT
-397 GKGASLNQDNNLP
+397 A
-410 SQFADCPPS
+410 CT
-419 GKSARAEYV
+419 ARTS
-428 GELEPHSSHNSDTPR
+428 HSSR

-454 TPENLLFLLGDC
+454 TPITYPLTPEKLLFLLGDC

-547 KLDEAGFEEYLLWDR
+547 KLDEAAFEEYLLWDR

-585 QKEVLPF
+585 EKEVLPF

-600 FYIDTE
+600 FYIDAE

-662 GLTDEIQPTEELLPL
+662 GLTDEVQPTEEFLPL

-695 ITSAKDIPSV
+695 NTSAKDIPSV

-741 WIEYYRN
+741 WIEHYRN
-748 SFSPFYY
+748 SFSPLYY

-780 AILCGYIANNAC
+780 AILCSYIANNAC
-792 GAEEIR
+792 GADEIR

-838 EYILQALARDED
+838 EYILQALARGED

-866 SPINRFIEF
+866 SPINRFVEF

-885 KAFQRKVVTL
+885 KAFQRKIVTL
-895 YLEEVK
+895 YLEEAK

-914 EFIHL
+914 EFSL